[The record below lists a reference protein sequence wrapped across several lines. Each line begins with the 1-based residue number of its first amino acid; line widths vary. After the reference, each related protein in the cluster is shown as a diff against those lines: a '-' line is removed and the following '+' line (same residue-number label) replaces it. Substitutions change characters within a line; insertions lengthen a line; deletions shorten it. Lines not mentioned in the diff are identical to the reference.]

1 MQAGA
6 RLLGV
11 DMGTAND
18 QWRSSEAVRGDRD
31 RFVAFAFAA
40 ADLLIELD
48 GAFRIR
54 YIGGATSA
62 LTGRSGEDLVGTS
75 FFELVAPAERPM
87 TRAFLTS
94 LSVGGRLTP
103 SAVRLARGRVPSA
116 VLGGCRL
123 PADEERYHVSLSIPV
138 PALPAAD
145 SAAGADPAGLLDSAA
160 FTELAAET
168 ARGKQ
173 PYSVT
178 LLDVAGLER
187 LRTRVS
193 SELATGLVSG
203 IGRQLQARSVNGVS
217 AGRLGDGRFGL
228 LHEGAL
234 DLKGLVQQITNFSKS
249 IDPEGEGVGVSGMTV
264 GTAQTGLGE
273 DDAARVLI
281 YAINRFADSGAE
293 FTASTLAT
301 GVTEFIRSAA
311 TQVQHLRVDLAEH
324 RFALAFQPIVRIDG
338 RKLHHYEALLR
349 FAQGDSPAD
358 RILFAEQT
366 GIVEDLDIA
375 VLCRAIEVVER
386 RKAADP
392 GITIA
397 VNLSGFSLQRAAFRA
412 ELQRLL
418 VAPLGKHI
426 LLEVTESAL
435 IGDKDNVARFLQD
448 LRRHGFRVCLDDF
461 GAGAASFDYLKA
473 FAADF
478 IKIDGKYVQG
488 MTASERDRTVVAAMA
503 DLSRQL
509 GMSVIAEQTE
519 TEAQCEALRP
529 LGVEFAQGYLF
540 GRPGPLPPLRRPI
553 DQATRRRG
561 GYRAW

>member
-1 MQAGA
+1 
-6 RLLGV
+6 
-11 DMGTAND
+11 MGQAND
-18 QWRSSEAVRGDRD
+18 QWRSSEALRDERD

-54 YIGGATSA
+54 FVSGAASA

-75 FFELVAPAERPM
+75 FFDLVAPAERPIA
-87 TRAFLTS
+87 RAFLTS
-94 LSVGGRLTP
+94 LAVGGRLTP
-103 SAVRLARGRVPSA
+103 SAIRLAQGRVHSV

-123 PADEERYHVSLSIPV
+123 PSDEERYHLSLSIPV
-138 PALPAAD
+138 PALPVAAV
-145 SAAGADPAGLLDSAA
+145 GADPAGLLDSGA
-160 FTELAAET
+160 FTQLAAET
-168 ARGKQ
+168 AKGKQ
-173 PYSVT
+173 PYTVT
-178 LLDVAGLER
+178 LLDVAGLEK
-187 LRTRVS
+187 LRARIS
-193 SELATGLVSG
+193 GELAAGLVSG
-203 IGRQLQARSVNGVS
+203 IGRQLQARSVNGTS

-249 IDPEGEGVGVSGMTV
+249 IDPEGMGVGVSGVTV
-264 GTAQTGLGE
+264 SPSSAGIGE
-273 DDAARVLI
+273 EDAARVLV

-311 TQVQHLRVDLAEH
+311 TQVHRLRVDLAEH
-324 RFALAFQPIVRIDG
+324 RFELAFQPIVRIDG
-338 RKLHHYEALLR
+338 RQLHHYEALLR
-349 FAQGDSPAD
+349 FAQGGSPAD

-375 VLCRAIEVVER
+375 VLCRAIEVVEQ
-386 RKAADP
+386 RKGADP
-392 GITIA
+392 GIAIA
-397 VNLSGFSLQRAAFRA
+397 VNLSGCSLQRPAFRA

-418 VAPLGKHI
+418 VAEFGKHI

-435 IGDKDNVARFLQD
+435 IDRKDEVARFLQD
-448 LRRHGFRVCLDDF
+448 LRRDGFRICLDDF
-461 GAGAASFDYLKA
+461 GAGASSFDYLKA

-478 IKIDGKYVQG
+478 IKIDGKYVRG
-488 MTASERDRTVVAAMA
+488 MAASERDRTVVAAMA
-503 DLSRQL
+503 DLAKQL
-509 GMSVIAEQTE
+509 GMAVIAEQTE
-519 TEAQCEALRP
+519 TEAQCDALRP

-540 GRPGPLPPLRRPI
+540 GKPGPLRSPSRPVR
-553 DQATRRRG
+553 QTRQRG